1 MTQPATTTPLRA
13 TASNLRFSP
22 RLHRIGCDALNRSA
36 NPHAG
41 PGLRLALVLLLTAGL
56 AACGR
61 SGVSAADAQRT
72 VDELVVAFR
81 PVDATLTSDV
91 QDRAF
96 LARNAL
102 LEKLHSAPPEVGR
115 AALDTLSRSRE
126 EALDVQWALLE
137 VAAYAA
143 PAEAG
148 PRLESLILTY
158 DGEKGTGLRT
168 QAVRILSETQP
179 QRAIELL
186 EPLIRDPRPQQT
198 LPPQEE
204 LIRGFATAMK
214 KLGTGQARV
223 LCDVVVDLRQPAEA
237 RYAAVN
243 ALADIGGE
251 RAIQALRHVLIEG
264 ASDGN
269 LRRKSAQALLR
280 IMPRPELC
288 ALIEEAAGHES
299 DEAFIRFLSDMLDK
313 NCAGQ

>member
-1 MTQPATTTPLRA
+1 M
-13 TASNLRFSP
+13 
-22 RLHRIGCDALNRSA
+22 
-36 NPHAG
+36 
-41 PGLRLALVLLLTAGL
+41 
-56 AACGR
+56 
-61 SGVSAADAQRT
+61 SAADAQRT
-72 VDELVVAFR
+72 VDGLVAAFR
-81 PVDATLTSDV
+81 PVDPTQTSDV
-91 QDRAF
+91 QDRAYRE
-96 LARNAL
+96 RNAL
-102 LEKLHSAPPEVGR
+102 LEKLRAAPPEVGR

-143 PAEAG
+143 PAETA
-148 PRLESLILTY
+148 PRLESLIVTY

-168 QAVRILSETQP
+168 QAVRILAETQP
-179 QRAIELL
+179 ERAVVLL

-223 LCDVVVDLRQPAEA
+223 LCDVVVDLRQPPDA

-251 RAIQALRHVLIEG
+251 RAIRALREVLIEG

-269 LRRKSAQALLR
+269 LRRKAAQALLQ
-280 IMPRPELC
+280 IMPRPEFC
-288 ALIEEAAGHES
+288 ALIEEAAAHSS
-299 DEAFIRFLSDMLDK
+299 DEVFLRFLSDMLDK